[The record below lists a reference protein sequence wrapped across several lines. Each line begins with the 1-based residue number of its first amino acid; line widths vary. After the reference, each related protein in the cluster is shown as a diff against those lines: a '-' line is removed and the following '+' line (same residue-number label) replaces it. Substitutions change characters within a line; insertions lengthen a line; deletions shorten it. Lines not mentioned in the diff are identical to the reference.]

1 MAKERF
7 NKSVIIVDFGT
18 ATTLDVLNNH
28 GVYHGGV
35 ITPGIEVSLNTLKNK
50 TAKLPLVKFLE
61 QRKLLVLII
70 KQAIQSG
77 FFWGYCSMIE
87 GLIKNNKRRNDDF
100 KIILT
105 GGNSSYFHNV
115 FEKCRP
121 H

>member
-50 TAKLPLVKFLE
+50 TAKLPLVKFS
-61 QRKLLVLII
+61 RTKKVIGFNT

-77 FFWGYCSMIE
+77 FFGDI
-87 GLIKNNKRRNDDF
+87 
-100 KIILT
+100 
-105 GGNSSYFHNV
+105 V
-115 FEKCRP
+115 Q
-121 H
+121 